1 MKGWEHLNRRGLM
14 WKYRE
19 PSPEDYDSDEEYQ
32 DALDAYDA
40 AESLYEDKCM
50 ERYYEEKYG

>member
-1 MKGWEHLNRRGLM
+1 M

-32 DALDAYDA
+32 DAMDAYNA
-40 AESLYEDKCM
+40 AESLYEDKCI
-50 ERYYEEKYG
+50 ERYYEGKYV